1 MAETAVRVLLVDDDE
16 EDYLIVNELLQSS
29 HFGRFDLSWAPTYER
44 GMEAIRTSSYDVCL
58 IDFRLGPRS
67 GLELLAEVTAKPDHP
82 QVILLTGAG
91 HRIVDV
97 AATSAGAADYL
108 VKGGL
113 TAAMLERS
121 IRHAVER
128 GRTLTRVPAAGEWAF
143 RAETSGEISTRV
155 DAILA
160 TAERLWESPLNIE
173 QRQYVEVLRRAA
185 SGLLTLTNLTS
196 LTNDLAGRATLS
208 VGPFVQCTVPGDMHP
223 R

>member
-67 GLELLAEVTAKPDHP
+67 GLELLAEVTDKPDHP

-97 AATSAGAADYL
+97 AATAAGAADYL
-108 VKGGL
+108 VKGEL
-113 TAAMLERS
+113 TAALLERS
-121 IRHAVER
+121 IRYAVER
-128 GRTLTRVPAAGEWAF
+128 GRTMTPGRDAC
-143 RAETSGEISTRV
+143 EIRTHV

-160 TAERLWESPLNIE
+160 MSERLWESPLKTE

-196 LTNDLAGRATLS
+196 LTHDLAGRATLS